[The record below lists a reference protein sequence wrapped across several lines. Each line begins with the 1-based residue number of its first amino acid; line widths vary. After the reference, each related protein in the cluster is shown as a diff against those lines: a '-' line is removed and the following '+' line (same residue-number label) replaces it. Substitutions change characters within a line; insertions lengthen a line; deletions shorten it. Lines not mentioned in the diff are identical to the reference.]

1 MRAVAVSVTSVSFY
15 VGWVFPIG
23 VAMLLALYSPGVS
36 QFPSLTNQYTDFPQ
50 INWYRI
56 SSRQVRRLMA
66 ILPGPVNA
74 LYGETVAGAAVI
86 RAFGMQSVFVQSS
99 YMRLIETPS
108 AHAIALIKTTNMHQS
123 CYVLALSIGRWST
136 SRSLGFQD
144 FETY

>member
-86 RAFGMQSVFVQSS
+86 RAFGMQSVFVQSK
-99 YMRLIETPS
+99 LHET
-108 AHAIALIKTTNMHQS
+108 H
-123 CYVLALSIGRWST
+123 
-136 SRSLGFQD
+136 
-144 FETY
+144 

>member
-86 RAFGMQSVFVQSS
+86 RAFGMQSVFVQSKS
-99 YMRLIETPS
+99 HEHSRGAKCSCHSPHQDNK
-108 AHAIALIKTTNMHQS
+108 HAPI
-123 CYVLALSIGRWST
+123 VLCPCFIDRKM
-136 SRSLGFQD
+136 
-144 FETY
+144 EYK